1 VSDTG
6 STRARV
12 ERVLRLVTAPLPHL
26 SGLVAAAR
34 VSIDERVPTMGVFAS
49 GRLAVNS
56 AFVARLNDR
65 DLLFVLAHEML
76 HLALRTH
83 DRAKG
88 AGRTEFNYAHDY
100 IINDILRSELGVAN
114 IPASGLDMPGAK
126 AKSAEEIVLEMRRR
140 GDSIASRSQVWEGQ
154 PLSAAQRFPGNSAQ
168 AGNHDGGD
176 VLDDSVERDWY
187 PNEVAGQRD
196 AAERTKVLA
205 ARALSLAA
213 AMDAMRGMRGSTPA
227 AATQNVIA
235 LRGLYRTPWQLA
247 LQRWMA
253 SVAPGERTFTRASRR
268 NAPQTDVVLPG
279 RRREGWLLN
288 VVLDTSASMAGEIAT
303 ALGAI
308 ADYCDAASVDQ
319 VRLVQC
325 DAEVTADELLDPD
338 ALAVHEIAGYG
349 GSDLSPALLHLADD
363 PNTRAAVVVTDGD
376 IEYPR
381 KAMHYEILW
390 IVVASARA
398 GFAPPY
404 GRVVTMT

>member
-1 VSDTG
+1 M
-6 STRARV
+6 
-12 ERVLRLVTAPLPHL
+12 LRLVNAPLPHL
-26 SGLVAAAR
+26 AGLVAAAR

-49 GRLAVNS
+49 GRLVVNPG
-56 AFVARLNDR
+56 FVARLNDR

-100 IINDILRSELGVAN
+100 IINDILRSELGVAV

-126 AKSAEEIVLEMRRR
+126 AKSAEQIVLEMRRR

-154 PLSAAQRFPGNSAQ
+154 PVSAGQRFPGNP
-168 AGNHDGGD
+168 GPPGDHDGGD
-176 VLDDSVERDWY
+176 VLDSAVERDWY
-187 PNEVAGQRD
+187 PSEAAAQRD
-196 AAERTKVLA
+196 AAERIKALA
-205 ARALSLAA
+205 ARALSLAE
-213 AMDAMRGMRGSTPA
+213 AMKAMRGVRGTTPA

-247 LQRWMA
+247 LQRWIA

-288 VVLDTSASMAGEIAT
+288 VVLDTSASMSGEIAT

-308 ADYCDAASVDQ
+308 GDYCDGAGVDQ

-325 DAEVTADELLDPD
+325 DAEVTSDEFLEPES
-338 ALAVHEIAGYG
+338 LAEHEIAGYG
-349 GSDLSPALLHLADD
+349 GSNLSPALLHLADD
-363 PNTRAAVVVTDGD
+363 PTTRAAVVITDGD

-381 KAMHYEILW
+381 QLMPYEILW
-390 IVVASARA
+390 VLAPRARTQ
-398 GFAPPY
+398 FAPPY
-404 GRVVTMT
+404 GRVVSMT

>member
-1 VSDTG
+1 MSQIQ

-12 ERVLRLVTAPLPHL
+12 ERVLRLVNAPLPHL
-26 SGLVAAAR
+26 AGLVAAAR

-49 GRLAVNS
+49 GRLVVNPG
-56 AFVARLNDR
+56 FVARLNDR

-100 IINDILRSELGVAN
+100 IINDILRSELGVAV

-126 AKSAEEIVLEMRRR
+126 VKSAEQIVLEMRRR

-154 PLSAAQRFPGNSAQ
+154 PISAGQRFPGEPGSA
-168 AGNHDGGD
+168 GEHDGGD
-176 VLDDSVERDWY
+176 VLDGAVERDWY
-187 PNEVAGQRD
+187 PGEAATQRN
-196 AAERTKVLA
+196 AAERVKALA
-205 ARALSLAA
+205 ARALSLAE
-213 AMDAMRGMRGSTPA
+213 AMEAMRGMRGTTPA

-288 VVLDTSASMAGEIAT
+288 VVLDTSASMSGEIAT
-303 ALGAI
+303 ALGAV

-325 DAEVTADELLDPD
+325 DAGVTADEFLEPD
-338 ALAVHEIAGYG
+338 ALAEHEIAGYG

-363 PNTRAAVVVTDGD
+363 ATTRAAVVITDGD

-381 KAMHYEILW
+381 QPMPYEILW
-390 IVVASARA
+390 VLAPRARA
-398 GFAPPY
+398 QFAPPY
-404 GRVVTMT
+404 GRVVSMT

>member
-1 VSDTG
+1 VTDAPSART
-6 STRARV
+6 RV

-49 GRLAVNS
+49 GRLAVNPG
-56 AFVARLNDR
+56 FVARLNDR

-83 DRAKG
+83 DRTKG

-154 PLSAAQRFPGNSAQ
+154 PLSAAQRFPGGGTQ
-168 AGNHDGGD
+168 PGHHDDGD
-176 VLDDSVERDWY
+176 VLDDAVERDWY
-187 PNEVAGQRD
+187 PNEASGQRD
-196 AAERTKVLA
+196 AAERTKALA

-213 AMDAMRGMRGSTPA
+213 AMDAMRGVRGSTQA

-268 NAPQTDVVLPG
+268 NAPQADVVLPG

-288 VVLDTSASMAGEIAT
+288 VVLDTSASMAGDIAT

-308 ADYCDAASVDQ
+308 ADYCDAAGVDQ

-325 DAEVTADELLDPD
+325 DAEVTADEWLDPD
-338 ALAVHEIAGYG
+338 ALAEHEIAGYG
-349 GSDLSPALLHLADD
+349 GSDLSPALLHLAED

-381 KAMHYEILW
+381 KPMPYEILW
-390 IVVASARA
+390 VVVASARA

-404 GRVVTMT
+404 GRVVSMT